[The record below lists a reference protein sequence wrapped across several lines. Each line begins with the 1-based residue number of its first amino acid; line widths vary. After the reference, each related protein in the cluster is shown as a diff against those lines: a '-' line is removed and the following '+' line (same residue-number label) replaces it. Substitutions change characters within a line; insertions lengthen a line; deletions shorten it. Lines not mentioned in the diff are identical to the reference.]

1 MVPIPLWTLIT
12 ALIEVSSVILDL
24 IGLNCSLITK
34 FGISSPYRIL
44 GQVCTTL
51 PTGFTMVRFLR
62 ESPHLK
68 LLKLMNILMRKCL
81 HQNLNLKHHLDTMS
95 LYLKMNRFLTT
106 NHYLKMNRFL
116 NMNLYQKTNLY
127 PSTSLR
133 HLLKILLMNTLLT

>member
-1 MVPIPLWTLIT
+1 MVPIPLWTLIS

-24 IGLNCSLITK
+24 IGLNYSLITK

-44 GQVCTTL
+44 GRVCTTL

-68 LLKLMNILMRKCL
+68 LLKLMNILMRKCMYL
-81 HQNLNLKHHLDTMS
+81 NLNLKHRLDTMN
-95 LYLKMNRFLTT
+95 LYLKMNRFLSM
-106 NHYLKMNRFL
+106 NLYLKMNPFL
-116 NMNLYQKTNLY
+116 SMNLYQKTSLY

-133 HLLKILLMNTLLT
+133 LLLEIPLMITLLT

>member
-1 MVPIPLWTLIT
+1 MVPIPLWTSIT
-12 ALIEVSSVILDL
+12 ALIEVSSVTLDL

-34 FGISSPYRIL
+34 FGISSPYQIL
-44 GQVCTTL
+44 ELVCTTL

-62 ESPHLK
+62 ENLHLK

-81 HQNLNLKHHLDTMS
+81 HQNLNLKHHLDTMN
-95 LYLKMNRFLTT
+95 LYLKMNRFLS
-106 NHYLKMNRFL
+106 
-116 NMNLYQKTNLY
+116 MNLYQKTNLY

>member
-12 ALIEVSSVILDL
+12 ALIEGSSVTLDL

-34 FGISSPYRIL
+34 FGISSPYQIPEL
-44 GQVCTTL
+44 VCTTL

-62 ESPHLK
+62 ENLHLK

-81 HQNLNLKHHLDTMS
+81 YLDLNLKHHLDTMN

-106 NHYLKMNRFL
+106 THYLKTNQFL
-116 NMNLYQKTNLY
+116 SMNLYQKTNLY